1 MNGKSRPK
9 GGSQT
14 PAKASTG
21 SLSVPPGNPA
31 QLAIDY
37 SGRDAAEA
45 SADRWWWSTAMAGV
59 EALAKS
65 GREFEAF
72 DVAQLGVPD
81 PDSPARWGALMAA
94 AAKAGLIRPV
104 GAKPSRRPTVCGSL
118 TRTWRGAR

>member
-1 MNGKSRPK
+1 MNGKSRPE

-14 PAKASTG
+14 PAKASTS
-21 SLSVPPGNPA
+21 SLAVTDEEAA
-31 QLAIDY
+31 QLALDF

-45 SADRWWWSTAMAGV
+45 NADGWWWSTAMAGV
-59 EALAKS
+59 TALAKS
-65 GREFEAF
+65 DRVFEAF
-72 DVAQLGVPD
+72 DVAELGVPD
-81 PDSPARWGALMAA
+81 PDSPARWGALMAS